1 MKFPLYD
8 YQAKVV
14 NEVFDLINKGTHK
27 ILCQLPTRAGKSLVA
42 TAIIEH
48 YLAKKEKVWF
58 LVHTNVLLDQMS
70 EELTTHEIKHG
81 VISPRCGEIRYRCQI
96 ISKDTLNNRYKKMQQ
111 RGWTGPKVIFIDEC
125 HLVKGSVYM
134 NLLKQ
139 FPDAILIG
147 LTATPIRLDG
157 KGFDDLFD
165 HLLIGP
171 SIKEL
176 QDKKRLCLI
185 DTYATEFDSSGMH
198 SRGGDFT
205 VEDILEKVDKPK
217 VLANIVKH
225 WEEKAKGKKT
235 LTFCASIAHA
245 EHMAEEF
252 NKAGYPSIAVSS
264 QDDAQ
269 TIKNKVNAY
278 YAGKYINLVSV
289 QLFIMGF
296 TVKDCECIIQ
306 TRPTQSLMIYMQT
319 VGRGMVYLPGKKL
332 INLDCV
338 NNIERHG
345 LPEADREW
353 KLTGKPQKKKK
364 DQSELKRCVACL
376 KPTPKVEKTCQWC
389 GFEFVSLRVNTGISR
404 TPEETN
410 GKLIKVT

>member
-1 MKFPLYD
+1 
-8 YQAKVV
+8 
-14 NEVFDLINKGTHK
+14 
-27 ILCQLPTRAGKSLVA
+27 
-42 TAIIEH
+42 
-48 YLAKKEKVWF
+48 
-58 LVHTNVLLDQMS
+58 
-70 EELTTHEIKHG
+70 
-81 VISPRCGEIRYRCQI
+81 
-96 ISKDTLNNRYKKMQQ
+96 MQE
-111 RGWTGPKVIFIDEC
+111 RGWTGPKVIFIDET

-134 NLLKQ
+134 EILKQ
-139 FPDAILIG
+139 FPDVILIG

-157 KGFDDLFD
+157 KGFEDLYQ
-165 HLLIGP
+165 HLLVGP

-176 QDKKRLCLI
+176 QAKERLCMI
-185 DTYATEFDSSGMH
+185 DTYATEFDTTGMH
-198 SRGGDFT
+198 SRAGDYALD
-205 VEDILEKVDKPK
+205 DILEKVDKPK

-225 WEEKAKGKKT
+225 WEEKAKWKKT

-245 EHMAEEF
+245 QHMADEF
-252 NKAGYPSIAVSS
+252 TNAGYPSVAVSS
-264 QDDAQ
+264 KDDSQ

-319 VGRGMVYLPGKKL
+319 VGRGMVWLPGKTL

-353 KLTGKPQKKKK
+353 KLSGKPQNKKK
-364 DQSELKRCVACL
+364 DVTELKRCTQCL
-376 KPTPKVEKTCQWC
+376 KPTPKMDKFCQWC
-389 GFEFVSLRVNTGISR
+389 GFEFITLRVNTGMSR
-404 TPEETN
+404 TPEETE
-410 GKLIKVT
+410 GKLIKVS